1 MCTFLCVD
9 VSESPNKRAFKSLT
23 SLIFLS
29 FSNQVSHASVGL
41 ITEVSDGRLEID
53 FPEQSGWS
61 ARTRD
66 VERVTA
72 DGEPLPTADD
82 SDGSGNS
89 SGDSDDSDME
99 DSDDSDT
106 SSGTW

>member
-23 SLIFLS
+23 SLLFLS

-66 VERVTA
+66 VEFINR
-72 DGEPLPTADD
+72 DEPLPTADA

-89 SGDSDDSDME
+89 SSDSDDSDME